1 MGQDQGVTS
10 TPRAFP
16 TVPVRSRM
24 ALDMVSSGACDGAP
38 SSHVVVACLG
48 GAIDVP
54 TTFRISTSSPGLEL
68 ARCSAASLTAF
79 RSLNVF
85 SEPTLEM

>member
-1 MGQDQGVTS
+1 MGQDQGLIALIIS
-10 TPRAFP
+10 SKALSEGDQLAGRA
-16 TVPVRSRM
+16 
-24 ALDMVSSGACDGAP
+24 GDGAL

-54 TTFRISTSSPGLEL
+54 TTLRISTSSPGLEL
-68 ARCSAASLTAF
+68 ARCSAASLTAS
-79 RSLNVF
+79 RSLKVF